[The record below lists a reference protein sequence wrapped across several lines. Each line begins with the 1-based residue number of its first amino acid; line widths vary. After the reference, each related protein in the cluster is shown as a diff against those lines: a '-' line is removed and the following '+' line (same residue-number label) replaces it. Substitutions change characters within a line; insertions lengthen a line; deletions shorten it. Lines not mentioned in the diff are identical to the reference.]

1 MCGMR
6 ILGRRSLITMAET
19 LKFLLPVYLFL
30 YLFFALIWR
39 VYILWKKTGKIT
51 YTLHR
56 ARGPQ
61 AIMGKMVP
69 FLGGLAVV
77 DVMVFSFG
85 DNNYEYLSPFFWLNI
100 PLLKIIGLILMTIAL
115 VWMVIAQ
122 SQMGLSWRLGLDEQK
137 TELVVARL
145 YRFSRN
151 PIYVGMRTALVGFFL
166 TLPNAISLLIWIM
179 TDFLI
184 QMQVRFE
191 EDHMLAMHGEKFVN
205 YRKQVNRWWGRK

>member
-1 MCGMR
+1 M
-6 ILGRRSLITMAET
+6 TEV
-19 LKFLLPVYLFL
+19 LKILLPVYLVL
-30 YLFFALIWR
+30 YLFFAFIWR
-39 VYILWKKTGKIT
+39 VCILWKKTGKMT

-69 FLGGLAVV
+69 FLGGLSVV

-85 DNNYEYLSPFFWLNI
+85 GSSYHFLSPFFWLEI
-100 PLLKIIGLILMTIAL
+100 PLLQIIGLIFMTVALILM
-115 VWMVIAQ
+115 VVAQ

-137 TELVVARL
+137 TELVVSRL

-151 PIYVGMRTALVGFFL
+151 PIYVGMRMALVGFFL
-166 TLPNAISLLIWIM
+166 TLPNAISLLLWVM

-191 EDHMLAMHGEKFVN
+191 EDHMNTMHGEVFIT
-205 YRKQVNRWWGRK
+205 YRKQVNRWWGRKK